1 MFMEIPKLRI
11 RFIDS
16 LNFLQIPLKSPKTFG
31 LDELKKGYFNNNNNN
46 SLFTINHPQRTNKD
60 NNNTLTTKIHEKL

>member
-31 LDELKKGYFNNNNNN
+31 LDELKKGYFNNNNN

>member
-1 MFMEIPKLRI
+1 MMRFML
-11 RFIDS
+11 IDHFTVPCS
-16 LNFLQIPLKSPKTFG
+16 VTRPLNKS
-31 LDELKKGYFNNNNNN
+31 NNNNSYNN